1 VVGVNTRL
9 SGLLA
14 ARVGLLFAVA
24 VAVAAVVM
32 TAVAQPATLP
42 DLLGEIETRLRETL
56 VFAWIGFVVL
66 AAWVAPFDRLRY
78 RVAFAVGAWTVASLV
93 IGILGSVFR
102 NAGRRVEYGTPL
114 EPLDIL
120 LEGVAYG
127 IASSLST
134 VTSGLAVAIAYV
146 LVARFGG
153 VSTE

>member
-120 LEGVAYG
+120 LEGSRTV
-127 IASSLST
+127 SRRLS
-134 VTSGLAVAIAYV
+134 AP
-146 LVARFGG
+146 
-153 VSTE
+153 